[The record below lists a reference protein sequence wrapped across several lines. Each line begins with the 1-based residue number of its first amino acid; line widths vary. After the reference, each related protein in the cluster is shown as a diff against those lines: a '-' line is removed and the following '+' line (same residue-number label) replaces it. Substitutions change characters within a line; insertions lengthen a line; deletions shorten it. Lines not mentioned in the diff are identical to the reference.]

1 MDDADGD
8 CCDDDDDD
16 PTDLSI
22 QTIKTLL

>member
-8 CCDDDDDD
+8 FCDDDDD
-16 PTDLSI
+16 PTDLSV